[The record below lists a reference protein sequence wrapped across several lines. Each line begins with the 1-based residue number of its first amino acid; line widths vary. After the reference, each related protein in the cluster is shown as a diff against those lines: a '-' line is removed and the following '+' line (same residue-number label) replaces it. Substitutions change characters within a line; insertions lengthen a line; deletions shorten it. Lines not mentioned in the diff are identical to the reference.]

1 MCPMRDILDVNMCVI
16 FALVAVVSPNSVAF
30 QPFLESSFQQ
40 VYEMRDVSG
49 SGWLVDQISLS
60 FYVP

>member
-1 MCPMRDILDVNMCVI
+1 MRDILDVNMCVI
-16 FALVAVVSPNSVAF
+16 FALVAVVSPGSVAF

-60 FYVP
+60 FNVL